1 MFVFQ
6 ISLFIVTLL
15 SLISQTIVINAKYP
29 RSQPMPS
36 HCAMC
41 QHVECLLLLL
51 LMSLVE
57 CGCMRPPH
65 RLGRPSGVHHTSVS
79 DGRTNS
85 NCPHISFVLFHDVTC
100 YTNSIVSCIH
110 VNTAKLRNITCTLVA
125 TKCDTTEFRVYY
137 DMWVQRG
144 KCQLKTLFTS
154 FLFSTQFH
162 HFDIHKLHP
171 LLSSIMFIHYNV
183 LGQNA
188 SEWLEVQVAPLSP
201 SP

>member
-51 LMSLVE
+51 LMPLVE

-85 NCPHISFVLFHDVTC
+85 NCPHISCVLFHDFTC
-100 YTNSIVSCIH
+100 YTNSIVSRIH
-110 VNTAKLRNITCTLVA
+110 VNTTKLHNITCMLVA
-125 TKCDTTEFRVYY
+125 TCVILRSLE
-137 DMWVQRG
+137 
-144 KCQLKTLFTS
+144 CTLVSKVWAKKLAKVKPSYVVGWALSKATP
-154 FLFSTQFH
+154 FLG
-162 HFDIHKLHP
+162 LHYKIRS
-171 LLSSIMFIHYNV
+171 LLTPITC
-183 LGQNA
+183 
-188 SEWLEVQVAPLSP
+188 P
-201 SP
+201 